1 MSGTQSEVMSLC
13 AIGSGKDLNPLTE
26 QLSTLRRQVEELTKL
41 DAELSAKLKEHEAI
55 DAQALMQELHHRE
68 NYCQGLAVRCDK
80 LRNDL
85 QELRKLELALQA
97 KLAPF
102 WNVLALLDPRQRRY
116 RRELETHKKRYREQ
130 EQALVRLD
138 CDWQRARL
146 ELEQVR
152 SRWESYQ
159 NFDVGAHKQR
169 LVEVREQ
176 LDEKKAQLNH
186 LERRWRRVQVRLAG
200 VLEEISHCRQ
210 ELGQVLENLRIA
222 QCWEDRLLRASTPR
236 EKAQIHEE
244 CFKQL
249 GNPRPRIVMRELE
262 LRRGVLE
269 RDLQKLHQRAAEIAR
284 RASRSIEKIVLDGNN
299 LCFEGNCF
307 IGLAALKAVVPVLA
321 KDYELYL
328 VFDASIRARLKT
340 GDSKIRGEFE
350 RYAEVHVVPSR
361 CVADETILELAGE
374 EESTYILS
382 NDRYADFPDK
392 PAVRQGRIITHQIV
406 AGKVF
411 IPDLDISVAYR

>member
-1 MSGTQSEVMSLC
+1 
-13 AIGSGKDLNPLTE
+13 
-26 QLSTLRRQVEELTKL
+26 
-41 DAELSAKLKEHEAI
+41 
-55 DAQALMQELHHRE
+55 
-68 NYCQGLAVRCDK
+68 
-80 LRNDL
+80 
-85 QELRKLELALQA
+85 
-97 KLAPF
+97 
-102 WNVLALLDPRQRRY
+102 
-116 RRELETHKKRYREQ
+116 
-130 EQALVRLD
+130 
-138 CDWQRARL
+138 
-146 ELEQVR
+146 
-152 SRWESYQ
+152 
-159 NFDVGAHKQR
+159 
-169 LVEVREQ
+169 
-176 LDEKKAQLNH
+176 
-186 LERRWRRVQVRLAG
+186 
-200 VLEEISHCRQ
+200 
-210 ELGQVLENLRIA
+210 
-222 QCWEDRLLRASTPR
+222 
-236 EKAQIHEE
+236 
-244 CFKQL
+244 
-249 GNPRPRIVMRELE
+249 E
-262 LRRGVLE
+262 LRRRVLE

-284 RASRSIEKIVLDGNN
+284 RVSRSIEKIVLDGNN